1 MLGSAGVVVLN
12 ESANLREAVRTQLQF
27 FEVESCGQCAPC
39 RIGTRYL
46 RVALDKN
53 IEGNGASAD
62 ALQHVADAAWQMN
75 EGSICGLGQAAPLPL
90 TLALKHFPEE
100 FES

>member
-12 ESANLREAVRTQLQF
+12 ETRDIRDAVLSQLQF
-27 FEVESCGQCAPC
+27 FEAESCGQCAPC

-53 IEGNGASAD
+53 IGANGTSAE

-90 TLALKHFPEE
+90 TSALKYFPEA
-100 FES
+100 FEG